1 MHLHFDPVGGV
12 AGDMIVAALLD
23 AFPEHTDAVMRAVT
37 AVTAGDGEARV
48 IAWRDHALGGRRF
61 EVRVVRTTHEH
72 VDLADIEGR
81 IRAAALVPP
90 VIAHA
95 LAIFRLLGDAE
106 ARVHGIAPE
115 RVAFHEVGALDSI
128 ADIVGAASVIAA
140 LGETRCTVGPLPIG
154 SGRLESAHGTLPIP
168 APAVLELLGD
178 LSVHDDG
185 IGGERVTPTGA
196 AILRHM
202 NAASAPIPL
211 ARFLR
216 HGHGFGTRRLPGL
229 SNVLRLLVLAPL
241 DTQDWTN
248 DQVAVI
254 GFEVDDQSLEDLA
267 LGLDR
272 IRALDGVLD
281 VMQTVAAT
289 KKNRIAV
296 HVQVLARPEAR
307 DAAMRACFAET
318 TTLGLRHA
326 LVERAVLPRSS
337 TLEQTPFGLARVK
350 TAVRPGGRR
359 TAKVE
364 SDDLATLDGG
374 RKQRETAKRRALATA
389 RGSDPHDN

>member
-23 AFPEHTDAVMRAVT
+23 AFPEHADAVIRAVE
-37 AVTAGDGEARV
+37 AVTAGDGEARL

-61 EVRVVRTTHEH
+61 EVRVVRTAHEH
-72 VDLADIEGR
+72 VDLTGIERR
-81 IRAAALVPP
+81 IQAAALTPSVK
-90 VIAHA
+90 AHA
-95 LAIFRLLGDAE
+95 LAIFRRLGQAE

-115 RVAFHEVGALDSI
+115 RVTFHEVGALDSI
-128 ADIVGAASVIAA
+128 ADIVAAASLISA
-140 LGETRCTVGPLPIG
+140 LGDIRCSVGPLPIG
-154 SGRLESAHGTLPIP
+154 SGRVESAHGALPIP
-168 APAVLELLGD
+168 APAVLELLGE
-178 LSVHDDG
+178 LSVYDDG

-196 AILRHM
+196 AILRHL
-202 NAASAPIPL
+202 NATSAPLPL
-211 ARFLR
+211 ARFVR

-229 SNVLRLLVLAPL
+229 SNVLRLLVFELL
-241 DTQDWTN
+241 GTEDWAS

-254 GFEVDDQSLEDLA
+254 NFEVDDQSLEDLA

-281 VMQTVAAT
+281 VMQIVAAT
-289 KKNRIAV
+289 KKSRIAM

-326 LVERAVLPRSS
+326 LVERAVLPRTS
-337 TLEQTPFGLARVK
+337 TLEQTPFGLTRVK

-364 SDDLATLDGG
+364 SDDLAAVDGG
-374 RKQRETAKRRALATA
+374 RKQREAARRRALAAA
-389 RGSDPHDN
+389 RGEIPNDD

>member
-1 MHLHFDPVGGV
+1 
-12 AGDMIVAALLD
+12 
-23 AFPEHTDAVMRAVT
+23 
-37 AVTAGDGEARV
+37 
-48 IAWRDHALGGRRF
+48 
-61 EVRVVRTTHEH
+61 
-72 VDLADIEGR
+72 
-81 IRAAALVPP
+81 
-90 VIAHA
+90 
-95 LAIFRLLGDAE
+95 
-106 ARVHGIAPE
+106 
-115 RVAFHEVGALDSI
+115 
-128 ADIVGAASVIAA
+128 
-140 LGETRCTVGPLPIG
+140 
-154 SGRLESAHGTLPIP
+154 
-168 APAVLELLGD
+168 VLELLGD